1 VCALGLFLLSTGP
14 ATAASP
20 PPSSVTRPQTATE
33 RSLLRDTLPPFLG
46 SLGASALLAA
56 AGVAADRLRTRGSA
70 RRPAGRADE
79 RKGIAPAKD

>member
-1 VCALGLFLLSTGP
+1 M
-14 ATAASP
+14 
-20 PPSSVTRPQTATE
+20 TRPDTATE

-70 RRPAGRADE
+70 RRPADRADE
-79 RKGIAPAKD
+79 RRGVVQAED